1 MKLGIIGTGK
11 IVEEALPVLKA
22 NGHIQLVGICA
33 VNNKE
38 KATLLARKYNINK
51 VYVDYDAMIASDDIN
66 FVYVAVVNS
75 AHYEYARKA
84 LAGSKNVILEKPFT
98 TNLRDAEALIDM
110 AIRRKLYLFDATT
123 LYHTPTFKF
132 MQKALCRI
140 GEPCLAHANYSQR
153 SSRYDRY
160 LRGDVAPAFSTEL
173 EGGSLLDIN
182 IYNISLVVGLFGM
195 PTSTKYFA
203 RRGFN
208 GIDTSGVAILN
219 YPSLVASCIGA
230 KDSDSPSYAYIQG
243 DAGRIEVE
251 GRPSELR
258 KVRVITADGAEEME
272 LDNRHRMSY
281 EFDEMVKIYSG
292 GHYDEMRNL
301 LITTKNVIQT
311 LDMLREK

>member
-22 NGHIQLVGICA
+22 NGYIQLTGICA
-33 VNNKE
+33 VNNKD

-84 LAGSKNVILEKPFT
+84 LASHKSVILEKPFT
-98 TNLRDAEALIDM
+98 TNLCDAIALIDM
-110 AIRRKLYLFDATT
+110 AIGNELYLFDATT
-123 LYHTPTFKF
+123 LYFTPTFRF
-132 MQKALCRI
+132 LQRALERI
-140 GEPCLAHANYSQR
+140 GQPCLAHANYSQR

-160 LRGDVAPAFSTEL
+160 LRGDIAPAFSTEL
-173 EGGSLLDIN
+173 EGGALLDIN
-182 IYNISLVVGLFGM
+182 IYNISLFVALFGV
-195 PTSTKYFA
+195 PSSAKYFA
-203 RRGFN
+203 RRGYN
-208 GIDTSGVAILN
+208 GIDTSGVAVLS
-219 YPSLVASCIGA
+219 YPTLVASCVGA

-243 DAGRIEVE
+243 DEGRIEIE

-258 KVRVITADGAEEME
+258 RVRLLTADGVEEQA

-311 LDMLREK
+311 LDMLREE